1 MNKLGRNGPERI
13 AGGCRLLGVAA
24 VEIQTS
30 PTLIIAIRL
39 ALSRFA
45 LPGDAGTATADRAV
59 AMVVADLPGTDA
71 RGLLGTWIEVSSLC
85 DLFDDWIW
93 ANFCG

>member
-1 MNKLGRNGPERI
+1 M
-13 AGGCRLLGVAA
+13 LGVAA

-45 LPGDAGTATADRAV
+45 LLGDAGTATADRAAAV
-59 AMVVADLPGTDA
+59 VVADPPETDA
-71 RGLLGTWIEVSSLC
+71 PGLLGTWIEVSSLC
-85 DLFDDWIW
+85 DLFGDGIW
-93 ANFCG
+93 ANFL